1 MASAVLVAIIPLTTS
16 LWQLLVIMMLV
27 GVSSGFFGQS
37 IAWAAEQIESKARQ
51 QITLSSKTSG
61 GRLGIRSHVI
71 RGIGVNRMI
80 GDIGLI
86 LGPLF
91 VGYFVSLFSN
101 DPRVWFVS
109 FGMTSIV
116 LAVTSLGII
125 RSSGTRIPTDFDTTK
140 L

>member
-125 RSSGTRIPTDFDTTK
+125 RSSGTRIPPDFDTTK